1 MQFRL
6 DAHEIRLTYN
16 HLIINHLQ
24 QTIYFMKK
32 IQELAA
38 LFTGVALA
46 ATVSSCHAPASKGWK
61 SFSGDA
67 TIERRVDSVL
77 SLMTLE
83 EKVGQMAQYS
93 CNWDIT
99 GPVMTDD
106 FEPLLKKGLVGSVF
120 NAFTV
125 DGVRKIQEMALSES
139 RLKIPLLFGYDVVHG
154 FRTIFPMPLA
164 EACSWD
170 LDRMRKSAAIAAE
183 EASAEGIHWTFA
195 PMVDI
200 ARDARWGR
208 VMEGA
213 GEDPYLGSRIAE
225 ARVAGFQGGHDWKSL
240 GELNTVLACCKHF
253 AAYGAAEAG
262 RDYNTA
268 ELSENTLRNFYLPPY
283 EAAKEAGAATF
294 MASFNE
300 IDGVPC
306 TGNRR
311 LITDLLRGEWDFRGF
326 VVTDYTGINEM
337 VAHGVA
343 KDEKAAGELAANA
356 GIDMDMTGAVYSK
369 YLLQSVQEGKVPE
382 ATLDQAVA
390 RILEMKFL
398 LGLFDDP
405 YRYLDNQREK
415 ETIGKPAFLQEA
427 RESAARSIVLLKND
441 AHFFPI
447 AKDKPLTVALIGPM
461 VKDKINQNGEWAGKG
476 DRTRSVSLFEGLTEK
491 YAGTPVRFVY
501 AQGCDLTTESEAGFP
516 AALAAARNADVVL
529 AAMGEDFNWSG
540 EAACRTNI
548 QLPGAQQA
556 LLKALKKTGKPVGL
570 VVMNGRPLDLSW
582 EDAHLD
588 AIVEAWYLGTMAGHG
603 IADVV
608 SGDYNPS
615 GRLVMSF
622 PRNVGQLPIYYNQKN
637 TGRPLPPEAPETDY
651 KSKYLDAPNSP
662 LYPFGYGLSY
672 TSFAVEGL
680 RLNKPSL
687 PRGQKLTVSAE
698 VSNTGRIAGET
709 VVQLYIRDVVGSV
722 TRPVKELKGFEK
734 VALKA
739 GEKKTVT
746 FTVDEDLLAFYGLD
760 GLKKAE
766 PGDFQV
772 WVGLHAADESNT
784 GAFTLE

>member
-1 MQFRL
+1 MKSRS
-6 DAHEIRLTYN
+6 DADEITRIYKP
-16 HLIINHLQ
+16 LIIKHLRKHIQ
-24 QTIYFMKK
+24 FMKK
-32 IQELAA
+32 IQEL
-38 LFTGVALA
+38 TGLA
-46 ATVSSCHAPASKGWK
+46 AGIALVATLAGCRPSAPAGWK

-67 TIERRVDSVL
+67 TIEHRVDSVL
-77 SLMTLE
+77 ALMTLE

-106 FEPLLKKGLVGSVF
+106 FEPLLKKGLVGSIF
-120 NAFTV
+120 NAYTV
-125 DGVRKIQEMALSES
+125 DGVRKLQETALAES
-139 RLKIPLLFGYDVVHG
+139 RLKIPVLFGYDVVHG

-164 EACSWD
+164 ESCSWD
-170 LDRMRKSAAIAAE
+170 LARMQKSAAIAAE

-225 ARVAGFQGGHDWKSL
+225 ARVTGFQGGNDWRKL
-240 GELNTVLACCKHF
+240 GETNTLLACCKHF

-283 EAAKEAGAATF
+283 RAAKEAGAATF

-300 IDGVPC
+300 IDGVPS

-311 LITDLLRGEWDFRGF
+311 LMTDLLRGEWDFRGF

-337 VAHGVA
+337 VAHGA
-343 KDEKAAGELAANA
+343 AEDEKAAGCLAANA

-369 YLLQSVQEGKVPE
+369 YLLQSVQEGKVAE
-382 ATLDQAVA
+382 ETIDRAVC

-405 YRYLDNQREK
+405 YRYLDNDREK

-427 RESAARSIVLLKND
+427 RESAARSIVLLKNE
-441 AHFFPI
+441 ANFFPI

-476 DRTRSVSLFEGLTEK
+476 DREKSVSLFEGLTEK
-491 YAGTPVRFVY
+491 YAGSPVRFVY
-501 AQGCDLTTESEAGFP
+501 AQGCDLTTENEAGF
-516 AALAAARNADVVL
+516 AQALAAARSADVVL

-540 EAACRTNI
+540 EAACRTHI

-556 LLKALKKTGKPVGL
+556 LLKALKKTGKPLGL

-582 EDAHLD
+582 EDAHVD
-588 AIVEAWYLGTMAGHG
+588 AILEAWYLGTMAGHG
-603 IADVV
+603 LADVI

-615 GRLVMSF
+615 ARLTMSF
-622 PRNVGQLPIYYNQKN
+622 PRNVGQLPIYYNHKN
-637 TGRPLPPEAPETDY
+637 TGRPVPPEAPETDY
-651 KSKYLDAPNSP
+651 KSKYLDAPNTP

-672 TSFAVEGL
+672 TTFSVSGLKPDKSSFRSGE
-680 RLNKPSL
+680 S
-687 PRGQKLTVSAE
+687 LTVQAQ
-698 VSNTGRIAGET
+698 VTNTGKVDGET
-709 VVQLYIRDVVGSV
+709 VVQLYIRDMVGSV

-734 VALKA
+734 IALKA
-739 GEKKTVT
+739 GETKAVS
-746 FTVDEDLLAFYGLD
+746 FTVDADLLAFYGLD
-760 GLKKAE
+760 GQLKAE
-766 PGDFQV
+766 PGDFRL
-772 WVGLHAADESNT
+772 WVGLHAADETNEA
-784 GAFTLE
+784 GFRLE